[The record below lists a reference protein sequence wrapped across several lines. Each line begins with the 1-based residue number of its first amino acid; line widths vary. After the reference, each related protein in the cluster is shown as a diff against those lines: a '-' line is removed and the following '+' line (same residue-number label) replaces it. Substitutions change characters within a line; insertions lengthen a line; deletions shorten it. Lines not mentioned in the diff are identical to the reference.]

1 MFYGTLDAIYQVDR
15 NDRVEIFGCPVGF
28 GRRRDIAED
37 GAPIDEFL
45 AGMSEALLKGR
56 WTARETSELRR
67 QELLPRA
74 KALKWDQLMVEPRYM
89 HALSLLP

>member
-1 MFYGTLDAIYQVDR
+1 
-15 NDRVEIFGCPVGF
+15 
-28 GRRRDIAED
+28 
-37 GAPIDEFL
+37 
-45 AGMSEALLKGR
+45 MSEALLKGR

-67 QELLPRA
+67 QELLPRD